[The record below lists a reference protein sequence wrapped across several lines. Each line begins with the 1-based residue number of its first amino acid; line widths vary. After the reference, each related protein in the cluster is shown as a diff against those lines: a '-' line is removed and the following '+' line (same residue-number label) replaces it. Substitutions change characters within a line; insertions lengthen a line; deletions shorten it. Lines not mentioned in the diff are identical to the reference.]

1 MKKLGISLDGVIR
14 NFHDSF
20 DRQYRKAF
28 IMNPAIVQM
37 DEEFKIKEPTE
48 EEIKEQEKRVLKLT
62 AEKISLPIDTYDLL
76 NHYEFND
83 VPEFQNETL
92 NSFATKKERDAVNKI
107 LTPEEALKQFMYEKY
122 PFRIFGDSEEYQNA
136 TSYFNQIQAYGLK
149 NKLFETVLLIDVKG
163 SAITASYYFLHKTG
177 NRARNIKIVEN
188 NIDKWDYCDV
198 LVDVD
203 PEVLQSKPKNK
214 TLVKIERVYNQW
226 DQADYSL
233 KELKFLN
240 NSDLLMKLFK

>member
-14 NFHDSF
+14 NFHSSF
-20 DRQYRKAF
+20 DRQYRKTF

-37 DEEFKIKEPTE
+37 DEDFRIKEPTE

-83 VPEFQNETL
+83 VPEFQNETI
-92 NSFATKKERDAVNKI
+92 NKIRTKKEKDAVNRI
-107 LTPEEALKQFMYEKY
+107 LTPEEALNQFMYEKY

-136 TSYFNQIQAYGLK
+136 TNYFNQIQAYGLR

-177 NRARNIKIVEN
+177 NRARNIKVVES
-188 NIDKWDYCDV
+188 NIDKWEYCDV
-198 LVDVD
+198 LIDVE
-203 PEVLQSKPKNK
+203 PEVIQSKPKDK
-214 TLVKIERVYNQW
+214 KLVKIERVYNQW

-233 KELKFLN
+233 KDLKFLN
-240 NSDLLMKLFK
+240 DEELLKILFK